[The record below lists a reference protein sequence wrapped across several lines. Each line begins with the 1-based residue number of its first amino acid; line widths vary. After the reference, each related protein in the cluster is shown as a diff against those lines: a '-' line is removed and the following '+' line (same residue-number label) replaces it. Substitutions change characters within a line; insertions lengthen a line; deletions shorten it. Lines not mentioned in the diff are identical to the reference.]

1 MTTIET
7 HASAA
12 PASADAGRSLATVVS
27 WLTTTDHKRLGRMYI
42 AVSLLAMVAVGAIG
56 VVLGIERA
64 DTESA
69 LLDVGV
75 LAQLFSAYRVGLTF
89 CVLVPLMIGIA
100 LAVVPLQVG
109 ARAVA
114 FPRLA
119 AAGFWAWAVGTDL
132 VILSIALNGGPGG
145 GEARMV
151 GMFLSAHI
159 LLVLGLLATAV
170 SIATTILT
178 TRAPGMNMRRVPLF
192 SFSVLVSMLGLIIA
206 LPVLVG
212 ALIYNY
218 VDYRYGRV
226 GFGGNQ
232 AILGWVGYAFT
243 QPLTVVYALPVFGF
257 AAETIAVASRKRM
270 PMRGI
275 VFAGFGLLGVASF
288 GGVIQAAAGVPRNV
302 VDSSLG
308 TALGDILPFALFN
321 LVPVLGAFVVLS
333 VGGLALSSGRPR
345 ITAPFLFGFFGA
357 GLVFVGILTNAI
369 YQIGDAQLTGTVFEE
384 ASWLYVAYG
393 SVLAGLGAI
402 AYWGPKLT
410 GRVMP
415 MKQTIPLA
423 LLGALGV
430 VLSSLPYVVAGFAK
444 QPAGAVEF
452 DYSGPQNLWNILSA
466 AGHAVMVLT
475 VLAFVGLALRSFTK
489 GEVAGDDPFD
499 AHTLEW
505 ATVSPAPEAN
515 FAEVQ
520 VVMSAEPLLD
530 LKPATAGSSV

>member
-1 MTTIET
+1 MTTIDT

-12 PASADAGRSLATVVS
+12 PASADAGRSLATIAAWV
-27 WLTTTDHKRLGRMYI
+27 TTTDHKRLGRMYI
-42 AVSLLAMVAVGAIG
+42 AVALLAMVAVGAIA
-56 VVLGIERA
+56 VILGIERS
-64 DTESA
+64 DTGTAFIDAGA
-69 LLDVGV
+69 LS
-75 LAQLFSAYRVGLTF
+75 QLFSAYRVGLTF
-89 CVLVPLMIGIA
+89 CVLVPLMVGIA

-119 AAGFWAWAVGTDL
+119 AAGFWSWALGTDL

-145 GEARMV
+145 GEPRMV

-192 SFSVLVSMLGLIIA
+192 SFSVLISMLGLIIA
-206 LPVLVG
+206 LPVLIG

-218 VDYRYGRV
+218 VDYRYGRA

-243 QPLTVVYALPVFGF
+243 QPLTAVYALPVFGF

-270 PMRGI
+270 PMRGV
-275 VFAGFGLLGVASF
+275 VFAGFGLIGVASF
-288 GGVIQAAAGVPRNV
+288 GGVIQSAAGVPRNI
-302 VDSSLG
+302 VDVSLG
-308 TALGDILPFALFN
+308 SALNDILPFALFN
-321 LVPVLGAFVVLS
+321 LLPVLGAFVVLAI
-333 VGGLALSSGRPR
+333 GGLALSSGRPR

-357 GLVFVGILTNAI
+357 GLVFVGIFANAV
-369 YQIGDAQLTGTVFEE
+369 YQIGDARVTGTVFEE

-393 SVLAGLGAI
+393 SVLSGLGAI

-410 GRVMP
+410 GRIMP
-415 MKQTIPLA
+415 MKQTVPLA

-430 VLSSLPYVVAGFAK
+430 VLSSLPYIVAGFAK
-444 QPAGAVEF
+444 QPAGVVEF
-452 DYSGPQNLWNILSA
+452 DYSGPQALWNVLST
-466 AGHAVMVLT
+466 AGHALMVLT
-475 VLAFVGLALRSFTK
+475 VVAFVGLALRSFTK
-489 GEVAGDDPFD
+489 GDMAGDDPFD

-515 FAEVQ
+515 FSEVF

>member
-1 MTTIET
+1 MTTIDT
-7 HASAA
+7 HKTATA
-12 PASADAGRSLATVVS
+12 PSDAGRTLATLGA
-27 WLTTTDHKRLGRMYI
+27 WLTTTDHKKLGRMYI
-42 AVSLLAMVAVGAIG
+42 AVALAALVAVGVLGAI
-56 VVLGIERA
+56 LGIERA

-69 LLDVGV
+69 LLDSG
-75 LAQLFSAYRVGLTF
+75 LLQQFFSAYRVGLTF
-89 CVLVPLMIGIA
+89 GVLVPLMVGIA

-109 ARAVA
+109 ARSVA

-119 AAGFWAWAVGTDL
+119 SAGFWMWAVGLDL

-151 GMFLSAHI
+151 GIFLSAHI
-159 LLVLGLLATAV
+159 MLVLGLLATAV

-192 SFSVLVSMLGLIIA
+192 SFSVLVSMLGLLIA

-212 ALIYNY
+212 TLIYNY

-226 GFGGNQ
+226 GFGGNK
-232 AILGWVGYAFT
+232 AILNWVGFAFT
-243 QPLTVVYALPVFGF
+243 QPLTIVYALPVFGF

-275 VFAGFGLLGVASF
+275 VFTGLGLLGVASF
-288 GGVIQAAAGVPRNV
+288 GGVIQAAAGVRRDV
-302 VDSSLG
+302 VDTSLS
-308 TALGDILPFALFN
+308 TALTDILPYALFN
-321 LVPVLGAFVVLS
+321 LLPLLGAFVVLS
-333 VGGLALSSGRPR
+333 VGGLALGSGRPR

-357 GLVFVGILTNAI
+357 GLVFVGILANAL
-369 YQIGDAQLTGTVFEE
+369 YHIGDAQLAGTVFEE
-384 ASWLYVAYG
+384 AAWLYVAYG
-393 SVLAGLGAI
+393 SVLAALGTI

-410 GRVMP
+410 GRIMP

-430 VLSSLPYVVAGFAK
+430 VLSSLPFVVAGFAK
-444 QPAGAVEF
+444 QPAGSVEF
-452 DYSGPQNLWNILSA
+452 DYDGPQNLWNILSA
-466 AGHAVMVLT
+466 AGHALMVLT

-489 GEVAGDDPFD
+489 GEFAGDDPFD

-530 LKPATAGSSV
+530 LKPATAGSPV